1 MEAVPRLPMIA
12 FELKTSPEY
21 VDFGP
26 VLKQVYLKIYI
37 VIAFCNRI
45 VKVECNHT
53 NRPTFF
59 LNFDVILS

>member
-26 VLKQVYLKIYI
+26 VLKQVYLKMYI
-37 VIAFCNRI
+37 VISFCNRL
-45 VKVECNHT
+45 VKVDCKHT
-53 NRPTFF
+53 NTLFY
-59 LNFDVILS
+59 ILTSFS